1 MKKIELFYGLIL
13 GLIASL
19 ISIYLFIFI
28 FTPYSFLGGL
38 QLLKFEG
45 KLGKII
51 TLGTILNIGMFFGLL
66 KYKKE
71 TMAKGIILAIILLTI
86 ITLFI

>member
-1 MKKIELFYGLIL
+1 MKKIDLFYGLII
-13 GLIASL
+13 GITTSL
-19 ISIYLFIFI
+19 TGVYLFIYLF
-28 FTPYSFLGGL
+28 TPFSFLGGL

-51 TLGTILNIGMFFGLL
+51 TLGTFLNVGMFFSLL
-66 KYKKE
+66 KYRRE
-71 TMAKGIILAIILLTI
+71 TMAKGVILAMILLTI

>member
-1 MKKIELFYGLIL
+1 MKKIDLFYGLIF
-13 GLIASL
+13 GITTSL
-19 ISIYLFIFI
+19 IGVYLFIYLF
-28 FTPYSFLGGL
+28 TPFSFLGGL

-51 TLGTILNIGMFFGLL
+51 TLGTFLNVGMFFSLL
-66 KYKKE
+66 KYRRE
-71 TMAKGIILAIILLTI
+71 TMAKGVILAMILLTI

>member
-1 MKKIELFYGLIL
+1 MKKIALFYGLII
-13 GLIASL
+13 GLTTSL
-19 ISIYLFIFI
+19 IGIYLYIYI

-51 TLGTILNIGMFFGLL
+51 TLGTFLNVGMFFSLL
-66 KYKKE
+66 KYRRE
-71 TMAKGIILAIILLTI
+71 TMAKGVILAMILLTI

>member
-1 MKKIELFYGLIL
+1 MKKIALFYGLII
-13 GLIASL
+13 GLTTSL
-19 ISIYLFIFI
+19 IGIYLYIYI

-71 TMAKGIILAIILLTI
+71 TMAKGIILTTILLTI